1 MSYAS
6 IHNEK
11 KEHETSHEG
20 ITCYYVSLLISWGS
34 AMFYAYSTRV
44 RQGSHQG
51 EGRRLQLSLSSTF
64 SSARHWTNMVQ
75 NKGSLV
81 CLQHCPTLQWA
92 GCTLAEENGVRVQ
105 K

>member
-6 IHNEK
+6 IHDEK

-51 EGRRLQLSLSSTF
+51 EGR
-64 SSARHWTNMVQ
+64 
-75 NKGSLV
+75 
-81 CLQHCPTLQWA
+81 
-92 GCTLAEENGVRVQ
+92 
-105 K
+105 